1 MNQIKIESQVF
12 LKDDL
17 HNILRALAVSA
28 PAGEYGEGFRAAL
41 VAVATATGMEQ
52 AAGSSP
58 STPVDASNLQ
68 VGDRRR
74 YKLDGSVGDYGEQGA
89 TDLRRNVR
97 GVMLDGIGFV
107 EGGYVRPDGRVE
119 FEHPWQ
125 NPYRGM
131 R

>member
-1 MNQIKIESQVF
+1 MKIQSEVF

-17 HNILRALAVSA
+17 HNILRSLATIA
-28 PAGEYGEGFRAAL
+28 PDGEYGAGFRAAL

-52 AAGSSP
+52 AAGSPP
-58 STPVDASNLQ
+58 SAPVDASNLQ

-74 YKLDGSVGDYGEQGA
+74 YKLGSGVGDYGEQEA
-89 TDLRRNVR
+89 VDLRRNVR
-97 GVMLDGIGFV
+97 GIMMDGIGFV

>member
-1 MNQIKIESQVF
+1 MKIQSEVF

-17 HNILRALAVSA
+17 HNILRALAATA
-28 PAGEYGEGFRAAL
+28 PDGEYGAGFRAAL

-52 AAGSSP
+52 AAGSPP
-58 STPVDASNLQ
+58 SAPVDASNLQ

-74 YKLDGSVGDYGEQGA
+74 YKLGSGVGDYGEQEA
-89 TDLRRNVR
+89 VDLRRNVR
-97 GVMLDGIGFV
+97 GIMMDGIGFV